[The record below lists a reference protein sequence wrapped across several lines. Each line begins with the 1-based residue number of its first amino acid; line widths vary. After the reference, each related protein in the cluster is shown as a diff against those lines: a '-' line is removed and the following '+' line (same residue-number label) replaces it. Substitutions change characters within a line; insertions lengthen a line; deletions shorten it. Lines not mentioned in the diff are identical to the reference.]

1 MSESGVLFV
10 WGDIRSSECVVFH
23 MLLLVK
29 DCVVGDGR
37 DIQLA
42 TQCIT

>member
-1 MSESGVLFV
+1 MSESGVFFV
-10 WGDIRSSECVVFH
+10 WGGIRGSECVVFH
-23 MLLLVK
+23 LLLLVK